1 MAPEGRSSLWNTH
14 QRGGW
19 VGGAPLPDWKE
30 NVRRNHLQN
39 IHHTHVCYRSDI
51 TSTPDKWQKKR
62 RRDAITSH
70 RSELRRS
77 SGEEASPRWTTVG
90 SASSGL

>member
-14 QRGGW
+14 QGGGW

-39 IHHTHVCYRSDI
+39 IHQHACLLQVRYHLNSRQV
-51 TSTPDKWQKKR
+51 
-62 RRDAITSH
+62 
-70 RSELRRS
+70 
-77 SGEEASPRWTTVG
+77 GEEEKKGRHHLPPV
-90 SASSGL
+90 